1 MNPDNKEVSAQKFQE
16 VSSKE
21 LALGMGI
28 QHLQGKV
35 ANVPSHSIFS

>member
-16 VSSKE
+16 VSSEE
-21 LALGMGI
+21 LALGI

-35 ANVPSHSIFS
+35 ATVPSPSMFS